1 MSQLQLFPDLDEG
14 INKSDLQFRFLQYHE
29 ANPHVYAAVRT
40 VALSLRRKDW
50 RQYGVGACFEL
61 LRFHSDVRAISG
73 SWKLNN
79 DYRSRYARLLME
91 QEPEL
96 AGLFQLRRLRS

>member
-1 MSQLQLFPDLDEG
+1 MSQLQLFPEVDVG
-14 INKSDLQFRFLQYHE
+14 IEESALQRRFLLYHE
-29 ANPHVYAAVRT
+29 ANPHVYGAVRV
-40 VALSLRRKDW
+40 VALSLRRKGW
-50 RQYGVGACFEL
+50 RQYGVGACFEV
-61 LRFHSDVRAISG
+61 LRFHSDVQAVSD

-96 AGLFQLRRLRS
+96 AGFFSLRRLRS